1 MKCPFCGH
9 TEDRVVDS
17 RVGRDG
23 EFIRRRR
30 ECLKCRRRYTTYEH
44 IENVTLHVAKQD
56 GRREEF
62 DRQKLRTA
70 ILKACAK
77 RPVSLPRIDEV
88 VADIEARLHERA
100 EKEITSREVGE
111 LVMDHL
117 KRLDQVAYVR
127 FASVYK
133 AFQDVSQFS
142 ETVNQLQGLLER
154 HGPAGTQS
162 RQGRA
167 PQRRLLLLFLGGL
180 LFRHW
185 LTSLPLRVRHAAC

>member
-44 IENVTLHVAKQD
+44 IENVMLHVAKQD

-100 EKEITSREVGE
+100 EKEISSREVGE

-142 ETVNQLQGLLER
+142 ETVNQLQGLLDQKAKPVVTAIPKPR
-154 HGPAGTQS
+154 ILAKTK
-162 RQGRA
+162 
-167 PQRRLLLLFLGGL
+167 
-180 LFRHW
+180 
-185 LTSLPLRVRHAAC
+185 

>member
-44 IENVTLHVAKQD
+44 IESVVLHVVKRD

-62 DRQKLRTA
+62 DRQKLKA
-70 ILKACAK
+70 SLLKACTK
-77 RPVSLPRIDEV
+77 RPVAMDRLDEV
-88 VADIEARLHERA
+88 VANIEARLHERSD
-100 EKEITSREVGE
+100 KEIQSREVGE
-111 LVMDHL
+111 LVMEHL
-117 KRLDQVAYVR
+117 QRLDQVAYVR

-133 AFQDVSQFS
+133 QFQDVSQFS
-142 ETVNQLQGLLER
+142 ETVNQLQGLLREQKTKA
-154 HGPAGTQS
+154 GPA
-162 RQGRA
+162 RPRA
-167 PQRRLLLLFLGGL
+167 LAR
-180 LFRHW
+180 
-185 LTSLPLRVRHAAC
+185 SK